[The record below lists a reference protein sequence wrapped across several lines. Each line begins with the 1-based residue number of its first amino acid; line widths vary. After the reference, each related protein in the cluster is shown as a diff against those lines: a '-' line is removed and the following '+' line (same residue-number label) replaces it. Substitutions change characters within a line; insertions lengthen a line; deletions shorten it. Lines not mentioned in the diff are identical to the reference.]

1 VWKSDF
7 HAIDKAVS
15 GAFENGQVIMEVWI
29 GNDCLECLSG
39 RHDLSDANESFL
51 KRVVGDATMNSIF
64 GSPAKNHMLL
74 FYQVQ
79 K

>member
-1 VWKSDF
+1 
-7 HAIDKAVS
+7 
-15 GAFENGQVIMEVWI
+15 MEVWI

-74 FYQVQ
+74 SYQVQ